1 MGIGTGTALGLAAA
15 LFHMLNHAIYKS
27 CLFLGAGVVEKKT
40 GTVDLDQLGGLATRL
55 PLTFATCLVASLG
68 GFRHSSVQRIR
79 VQVDGLPG
87 RD

>member
-55 PLTFATCLVASLG
+55 PITFATCLVAALGDFRDSSLE
-68 GFRHSSVQRIR
+68 RICL
-79 VQVDGLPG
+79 QMDGLPG